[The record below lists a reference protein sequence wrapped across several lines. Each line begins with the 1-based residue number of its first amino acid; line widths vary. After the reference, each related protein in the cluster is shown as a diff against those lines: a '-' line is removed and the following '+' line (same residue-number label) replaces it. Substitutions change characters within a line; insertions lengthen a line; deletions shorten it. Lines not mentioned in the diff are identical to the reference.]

1 MSPASWSLIAFLV
14 AVALSCT
21 SRINV
26 GLIALALSWALG
38 SLVAGIRPETVA
50 AGFPAMLFLTL
61 VGVTLLFALAEQNGT
76 LEALARRFLAAL
88 RDPRFVPPLIFV
100 LGAILSGIGP
110 GAVAATA
117 LMAPIAMAIG
127 IRAGAPAFLVALMIA
142 NGANAGNLSPLSAV
156 GIIASDGMAKAG
168 LRGLEGLVFFA
179 NLAAHVI
186 VGIAAWVWLRPRG
199 GAVGMEAATETA
211 PALRREQ
218 TLTVVLL
225 VLWICGTLF
234 ASLPVGFSAFVAASL
249 LILFRA
255 ADEAVAIKK
264 IPWAVIVMVTGMT
277 TLVSVLEK
285 TGGMDLVTSLLAT
298 FATTNTVNGMV
309 AFVTGAIST
318 WSSTSGV
325 VMPAFLPTAT
335 ALAERVGGADPLAV
349 ALSINVGSSLVD
361 VSPLSTIGA
370 LCVAAVVD
378 PEAASALFRKMMM
391 WGVSMIVVGAL
402 LCQFLAGP
410 LARLG

>member
-1 MSPASWSLIAFLV
+1 MNAASWSLVSFLI

-26 GLIALALSWALG
+26 GLVAFALAWGLG
-38 SLVAGIRPETVA
+38 TLVAGLKPEAVA

-76 LEALARRFLAAL
+76 LAALAHRFLGAL
-88 RDPRFVPPLIFV
+88 RDARFVPPLIFAF
-100 LGAILSGIGP
+100 GAILSGVGP

-127 IRAGAPAFLVALMIA
+127 LRAGAPAFLVALMIA

-156 GIIASDGMAKAG
+156 GIIARDGMAKAG
-168 LRGLEGLVFFA
+168 LVGHEGKVFFA
-179 NLAAHVI
+179 NLAAHVM
-186 VGIAAWVWLRPRG
+186 VGFAAWLWLRPRRIAG
-199 GAVGMEAATETA
+199 TVEVSGETPPPLDRA
-211 PALRREQ
+211 QRLTLAL
-218 TLTVVLL
+218 LG
-225 VLWICGTLF
+225 LWIVGALL
-234 ASLPVGFSAFVAASL
+234 ASLPVGFAAFAASAA
-249 LILFRA
+249 LILAGA
-255 ADEAVAIKK
+255 ADETAAIRK

-277 TLVSVLEK
+277 TLVGVLEK
-285 TGGMDLVTSLLAT
+285 TGGMDLVTTLLAT
-298 FATTNTVNGMV
+298 FANSATVNGMV
-309 AFVTGAIST
+309 AFVTGVIST

-335 ALAERVGGADPLAV
+335 SLAERVGGGDPFAV

-370 LCVAAVVD
+370 LCVATMTE
-378 PEAASALFRKMMM
+378 PEAARDLFRKMMI
-391 WGVSMIVVGAL
+391 WGVSMTVVGAIL
-402 LCQFLAGP
+402 SQLFAGP
-410 LARLG
+410 LASL